1 MEVVFQERRWAD
13 MPNVTFTFDCTD
25 RPIGFYA
32 DLEFDCMVR
41 SHFRLLIFL
50 QISFILSYLVAPKFH
65 FCVVRFDF

>member
-1 MEVVFQERRWAD
+1 

-41 SHFRLLIFL
+41 SSLCWIFQDTSADVL
-50 QISFILSYLVAPKFH
+50 RGALSQFYATT
-65 FCVVRFDF
+65 

>member
-1 MEVVFQERRWAD
+1 

-41 SHFRLLIFL
+41 SWLSGYVRRFERDPPIRVLRHHLRLEDTSLDER
-50 QISFILSYLVAPKFH
+50 S
-65 FCVVRFDF
+65 R

>member
-1 MEVVFQERRWAD
+1 

-41 SHFRLLIFL
+41 SWLCWIFQDTSDVLRGALSQFTPPLEIGRYIIGREIALIG
-50 QISFILSYLVAPKFH
+50 I
-65 FCVVRFDF
+65 

>member
-1 MEVVFQERRWAD
+1 

-41 SHFRLLIFL
+41 SWLCWIFQDTSDVLRGALLSEF
-50 QISFILSYLVAPKFH
+50 YATT
-65 FCVVRFDF
+65 

>member
-1 MEVVFQERRWAD
+1 

-41 SHFRLLIFL
+41 FYFVF
-50 QISFILSYLVAPKFH
+50 FIEF
-65 FCVVRFDF
+65 